1 MIRLDRAVKRY
12 QIDNSDLLA
21 LNYLNLKLEE
31 NCFVAIVGVS
41 GCGKSTLLNV
51 IAGYDDIDYGYY
63 YFQNEDVG
71 RFPENKKLELIKS
84 IGVIFQDFNLL
95 DYLTVKENILLATRY
110 LDSRKELLPIA
121 RYLEIDD
128 ILNKYPSQ
136 LSGGQKQRV
145 AIARCLITNKR
156 IILADEPTGS
166 LDREN
171 GLKIMGIF
179 EKLNKEGISIVIVT
193 HDENIANRC
202 KRIIRMENG
211 RVVD

>member
-1 MIRLDRAVKRY
+1 MRQKY
-12 QIDNSDLLA
+12 A
-21 LNYLNLKLEE
+21 LN
-31 NCFVAIVGVS
+31 I
-41 GCGKSTLLNV
+41 
-51 IAGYDDIDYGYY
+51 IAGYDHIDYGYY

-179 EKLNKEGISIVIVT
+179 EN
-193 HDENIANRC
+193 
-202 KRIIRMENG
+202 
-211 RVVD
+211 

>member
-1 MIRLDRAVKRY
+1 VIKLDKVVKKYRVE
-12 QIDNSDLLA
+12 DKDLLA
-21 LNYLNLKLEE
+21 LNYLDLELKEG
-31 NCFVAIVGVS
+31 CFVAIAGVS

-63 YFQNEDVG
+63 YFKNENVRKFSKEKRQD
-71 RFPENKKLELIKS
+71 LIKS
-84 IGVIFQDFNLL
+84 IGVIFQDLNLL

-110 LDSRKELLPIA
+110 TNSKKDL
-121 RYLEIDD
+121 LEITEELDIVD

-145 AIARCLITNKR
+145 AIARCLIADKK

-166 LDREN
+166 LDKEN
-171 GLKIMGIF
+171 GLRLMEIF
-179 EKLNKEGISIVIVT
+179 EKLNKEGVSIIIVT
-193 HDENIANRC
+193 HDESIAGKC

>member
-1 MIRLDRAVKRY
+1 VIRLDRAVKRY
-12 QIDNSDLLA
+12 QVDNSNLLA
-21 LNYLNLKLEE
+21 LNYLDLKLEE

-63 YFQNEDVG
+63 YFQNEDVS

-121 RYLEIDD
+121 CYLEIDD

>member
-21 LNYLNLKLEE
+21 LNYLDLKLEE

-41 GCGKSTLLNV
+41 GCGKSTLLNI
-51 IAGYDDIDYGYY
+51 IAGYDHIDYGYY

>member
-1 MIRLDRAVKRY
+1 MIRLEKVVKKY
-12 QIDNSDLLA
+12 KAENKDILA
-21 LNYLNLKLEE
+21 LNYLDLKLEE
-31 NCFVAIVGVS
+31 NCFVAIAGVS

-63 YFQNEDVG
+63 YFKNENISNFSKE
-71 RFPENKKLELIKS
+71 RKLKLIKS
-84 IGVIFQDFNLL
+84 IGIIFQDFNLL

-110 LDSRKELLPIA
+110 MDSKKDLIQIAHKLDIV
-121 RYLEIDD
+121 D
-128 ILNKYPSQ
+128 ILNKYPGQ

-145 AIARCLITNKR
+145 AIARCLITDKK

-171 GLKIMGIF
+171 GLKLMDIF
-179 EKLNKEGISIVIVT
+179 EKLNSEGIAIVLVT
-193 HDENIANRC
+193 HDEDIAGRC

-211 RVVD
+211 RVVN

>member
-1 MIRLDRAVKRY
+1 MIKLDKVVKKYRVE
-12 QIDNSDLLA
+12 DKDLLA
-21 LNYLNLKLEE
+21 LNYLDLELKEG
-31 NCFVAIVGVS
+31 CFVAIAGVS

-63 YFQNEDVG
+63 YFKNENVRKFSKEKRQD
-71 RFPENKKLELIKS
+71 LIKS
-84 IGVIFQDFNLL
+84 IGVIFQDLNLL

-110 LDSRKELLPIA
+110 TNSKKDL
-121 RYLEIDD
+121 LEITEELDIVD

-145 AIARCLITNKR
+145 AIARCLIADKK

-166 LDREN
+166 LDKEN
-171 GLKIMGIF
+171 GLRLMEIF
-179 EKLNKEGISIVIVT
+179 EKLNKEGVSIIIVT
-193 HDENIANRC
+193 HDESIAGKC

>member
-1 MIRLDRAVKRY
+1 MIKLDKVVKKY
-12 QIDNSDLLA
+12 KVEDKDLLA
-21 LNYLNLKLEE
+21 LNYMDLELEE
-31 NCFVAIVGVS
+31 GCFVAVAGVS

-63 YFQNEDVG
+63 FFKNENVG
-71 RFPENKKLELIKS
+71 KFSNDKKLKLIKS
-84 IGVIFQDFNLL
+84 IGVIFQNYNLM
-95 DYLTVKENILLATRY
+95 DHLTVKENILLATRY
-110 LDSRKELLPIA
+110 IDGRKDLIEIASELDI
-121 RYLEIDD
+121 ID

-145 AIARCLITNKR
+145 AIARCLITDKK

-166 LDREN
+166 LDKEN
-171 GLKIMGIF
+171 GLRLMEIF
-179 EKLNKEGISIVIVT
+179 EKLNKEGVSIIIVT
-193 HDENIANRC
+193 HDESIAGRC